1 MFIQF
6 TFCYLETVS
15 LTSDIGGIVLILDI
29 LTPNIVEI
37 FCIK

>member
-6 TFCYLETVS
+6 TFCDFETAS
-15 LTSDIGGIVLILDI
+15 LTSDIGGIVLILGI

-37 FCIK
+37 FGIK